1 MIQRRTP
8 TTDQWPH
15 LMRQLLDSEASH
27 AKTSSSPRRGID
39 DVVSLAAHALE
50 LHAAQ
55 ALRTRAT
62 AERWSAEGRVG
73 PAATPRSVPLVRSA
87 TPAATSA
94 GGQMDRKG

>member
-27 AKTSSSPRRGID
+27 AETSSNPRRGID

-62 AERWSAEGRVG
+62 AERWGAEGRVV
-73 PAATPRSVPLVRSA
+73 TPRSVPLVRSA
-87 TPAATSA
+87 TPAGVPA
-94 GGQMDRKG
+94 GSQMDRKG